1 MKPRRSPQN
10 ERSVDGLCDNSDNSQ
25 TEELRQKLLAE
36 LYAGAGA
43 GLGAMLLDEQR
54 VRRGGQEELERIARQ
69 HGIE

>member
-1 MKPRRSPQN
+1 M
-10 ERSVDGLCDNSDNSQ
+10 DGLCDNSQ

-43 GLGAMLLDEQR
+43 GMGAMLLDEQR
-54 VRRGGQEELERIARQ
+54 VRRGGQEELDRIARQ

>member
-1 MKPRRSPQN
+1 M
-10 ERSVDGLCDNSDNSQ
+10 CDNSDNSQ

-43 GLGAMLLDEQR
+43 GLGVMLLDEQR
-54 VRRGGQEELERIARQ
+54 VRQGGQEELERIARQ

>member
-1 MKPRRSPQN
+1 MKSRRSPQN
-10 ERSVDGLCDNSDNSQ
+10 ERSVDGLCDNSQ

-43 GLGAMLLDEQR
+43 GMGAMLLDEQR
-54 VRRGGQEELERIARQ
+54 VRRGDQEELERIARQ

>member
-1 MKPRRSPQN
+1 M
-10 ERSVDGLCDNSDNSQ
+10 DGLCDNSDNSQ
-25 TEELRQKLLAE
+25 MEELRQKLLAE

-54 VRRGGQEELERIARQ
+54 VRRGGQEELDRIARQ

>member
-1 MKPRRSPQN
+1 MKSRRSPQN

-36 LYAGAGA
+36 LYAGAGM
-43 GLGAMLLDEQR
+43 GAMLLDEQR

-69 HGIE
+69 YGMK

>member
-1 MKPRRSPQN
+1 MKSRRSPQN
-10 ERSVDGLCDNSDNSQ
+10 ERSVDGLCDNSQ

-54 VRRGGQEELERIARQ
+54 VRRGGQEELDRIARQ

>member
-1 MKPRRSPQN
+1 MKSRRSPQN
-10 ERSVDGLCDNSDNSQ
+10 ERSVDGLCDNSQ

-43 GLGAMLLDEQR
+43 GMGAMLLDEQR
-54 VRRGGQEELERIARQ
+54 VRRGGQEELDRIARQ

>member
-43 GLGAMLLDEQR
+43 GLGVMLLDEQR
-54 VRRGGQEELERIARQ
+54 VRQGGQEELERIARQ

>member
-1 MKPRRSPQN
+1 MKSRRSPQN
-10 ERSVDGLCDNSDNSQ
+10 ERSVDGLCDNSQ

-43 GLGAMLLDEQR
+43 GMGAMLLDEQR
-54 VRRGGQEELERIARQ
+54 VRRGDQEELERIAQQ